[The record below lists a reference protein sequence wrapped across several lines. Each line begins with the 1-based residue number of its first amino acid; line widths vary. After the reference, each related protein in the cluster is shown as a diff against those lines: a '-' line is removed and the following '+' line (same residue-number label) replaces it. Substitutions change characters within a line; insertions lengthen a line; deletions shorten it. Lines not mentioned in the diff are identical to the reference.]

1 MLVNI
6 LLVIIIGLILAQFRY
21 ARSQRKRVEQMLA
34 NKKKEASS
42 FLSGSTAHH
51 LSDLAA
57 TVIPEF
63 QKHNIRLFK
72 NTLPERIG
80 HLALETD
87 LWLKELI
94 LQGDEG
100 GHYGLI
106 MSREK
111 AANPHLLRYLEK
123 HFDFN
128 IPQTQW
134 DSLVQYLPEF
144 ESLMSIRH
152 DYGVAYLET
161 ASLYRIYTEWGE
173 RPSLFKLTDEDKE
186 FGWSTLRRW
195 GLKEGDWFV
204 CFHNREEGYAPH
216 DDKYHTYRNAP
227 IDSLFPAMK
236 EVVARGGWVIRV
248 GDPSMTPLP
257 KMERVIDYVHTPEKG
272 ARMDVFLCGACRFFF
287 GNTSGI
293 FIVSTIFGVPVAGA
307 NFAPI
312 SALQYTHRDVGMPK
326 LLYSEKE
333 KRLLTFQESL
343 DSDMANLRYTVHF
356 EEGGTRLVDN
366 TEDELLELTIEMLE
380 RAEGTC
386 VYSEE
391 DERLHAAFM
400 SLFKPGHYGYGS
412 AARTSRYFLKKHR
425 ALLPPLAS

>member
-1 MLVNI
+1 MLENT
-6 LLVIIIGLILAQFRY
+6 LLIIIIGLILIQFRY
-21 ARSQRKRVEQMLA
+21 ARSQRKRMERILA
-34 NKKKEASS
+34 RKRKEASS
-42 FLSGSTAHH
+42 FLVGPNAHYLSSLATAI
-51 LSDLAA
+51 
-57 TVIPEF
+57 IPQF
-63 QKHNIRLFK
+63 QKHNVRLFK

-94 LQGDEG
+94 LQGDQG
-100 GHYGLI
+100 GHFGLI

-111 AANPHLLRYLEK
+111 AANQHLLNYLEK
-123 HFDFN
+123 YFEFN
-128 IPQTQW
+128 IPQPQW
-134 DSLVQYLPEF
+134 DALVQYLPQF
-144 ESLMSIRH
+144 EALMSIRH

-161 ASLYRIYTEWGE
+161 ASLYRIYKEWGD
-173 RPSLFKLTDEDKE
+173 RPSLFKLTDEDKAY
-186 FGWSTLRRW
+186 GWSRLSRW

-227 IDSLFPAMK
+227 IESLYPAMR

-257 KMERVIDYVHTPEKG
+257 KMERVIDYVHTPDKG
-272 ARMDVFLCGACRFFF
+272 ARMDVFLCGAARFFV

-333 KRLLTFQESL
+333 KRLLSFQESL
-343 DSDMANLRYTVHF
+343 DSEWANLRYTVNF
-356 EEGGTRLVDN
+356 EEGGIRVVDN
-366 TEDELLELTIEMLE
+366 TDDEILGLTIEMLE
-380 RAEGTC
+380 RADGTC
-386 VYSEE
+386 VYTEE

-412 AARTSRYFLKKHR
+412 AARTSRYFLNKHR
-425 ALLPPLAS
+425 ALLPSLAA